1 MTAIINGIIVDTWQ
15 NSYTYAIA
23 VTTLLNLT
31 ASIILTVWGSVS
43 NGGLLFAFFLTNVA
57 DGIAPVLYSWANI
70 ICSNNSQE
78 RALTLSTMNTLGNT
92 FSVWVPIF
100 VWRIED
106 APRYLKGY
114 AYNIGLCGMML
125 IMLILLTYLWT
136 KDQRRAI
143 LNYA

>member
-1 MTAIINGIIVDTWQ
+1 MTA
-15 NSYTYAIA
+15 
-23 VTTLLNLT
+23 LLNLT
-31 ASIILTVWGSVS
+31 ANIILTVWGGVS

-100 VWRIED
+100 VWRTED
-106 APRYLKGY
+106 APRYLKV
-114 AYNIGLCGMML
+114 CV
-125 IMLILLTYLWT
+125 
-136 KDQRRAI
+136 
-143 LNYA
+143 